1 MTRFAACFAL
11 ILSVPAFAQDDSP
24 MSGKISDNQF
34 IAITA
39 IAAGAAA
46 WLAYEA
52 GDDAAESQRNL
63 RTIGVA
69 YAALGAVIWYK
80 TSRSTAL
87 SLQPVERG
95 ALLRTE
101 VRFGD

>member
-1 MTRFAACFAL
+1 M
-11 ILSVPAFAQDDSP
+11 ILSAPAFAQEGSP
-24 MSGKISDNQF
+24 MSGKISDTQF

-39 IAAGAAA
+39 LAMGAAA
-46 WLAYEA
+46 WLAYDA
-52 GDDAAESQRNL
+52 GDDAAESRRNL

-69 YAALGAVIWYK
+69 YAALGAVIYFK
-80 TSRSTAL
+80 SSRSTAL

-101 VRFGD
+101 FRFGD